1 MMGGYQVA
9 GLRQVY
15 NGRVVLEIPELS
27 IREGELL
34 AVVGPSGAGKST
46 LLRLLHYLEPPTA
59 GTIAYSQSSVKIEH
73 TGFPAPLTLRRR
85 IGMVFQRPEMA
96 LGTVYDNAA
105 LGVRFR
111 GRVDPAAI
119 DRVLDRVG
127 IRHLRNAPVSEL
139 SGGELQRTAIARVLA
154 CAPEIA
160 LFDEPTAN
168 LDPANVALVEEILR
182 GMRSA
187 GTTIVLVTHNVF
199 QARRLADRVAFLL
212 AGNLV
217 EVSKTE
223 KFFTAPADP
232 RTRAFAAGEMVY

>member
-1 MMGGYQVA
+1 MGGWEVA

-15 NGRVVLEIPELS
+15 NGRVVLDIPALS
-27 IREGELL
+27 IRPGELL

-46 LLRLLHYLEPPTA
+46 LLRLLHYLEAPAA
-59 GTIAYSQSSVKIEH
+59 GTIAYSHQAGAIDH
-73 TGFPAPLTLRRR
+73 AGFPAPIALRRR

-96 LGTVYDNAA
+96 LGTVFDNAA

-111 GRVDPAAI
+111 GPVEGAAI
-119 DRVLDRVG
+119 EAVLDRVG
-127 IRHLRNAPVSEL
+127 ILPLRNARVSEL

-154 CAPEIA
+154 CDPDIV

-168 LDPANVALVEEILR
+168 LDPANVALVEGILR
-182 GMRSA
+182 GMRAA

-212 AGNLV
+212 AGRLV
-217 EVSKTE
+217 EVCDKE
-223 KFFTAPADP
+223 AFFTAPSDP
-232 RTRAFAAGEMVY
+232 RTKAFLVGEMVY